1 MNGSS
6 GETQFRCTVEWA
18 AECLAMAL
26 VSLMVVV
33 STLRLFGILS

>member
-1 MNGSS
+1 MSNSS
-6 GETQFRCTVEWA
+6 GETQFRAKVEWA
-18 AECLAMAL
+18 AEWLAMAL